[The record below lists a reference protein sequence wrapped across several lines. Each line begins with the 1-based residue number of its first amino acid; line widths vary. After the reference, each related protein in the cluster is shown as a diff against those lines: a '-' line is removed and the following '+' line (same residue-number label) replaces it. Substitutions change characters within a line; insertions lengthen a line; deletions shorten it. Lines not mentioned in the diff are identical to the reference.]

1 MSVKQAGI
9 LTDNRPTAEHTRST
23 QRSTTGG
30 AQRRRRRSARFRRLI
45 KPRKRRIRKP
55 LLHSRSESPC
65 LSQVEWSGRQT
76 VWDQPRNGLKTV
88 ARVTVP
94 DDVARV
100 KGGESTAVA

>member
-1 MSVKQAGI
+1 
-9 LTDNRPTAEHTRST
+9 
-23 QRSTTGG
+23 
-30 AQRRRRRSARFRRLI
+30 
-45 KPRKRRIRKP
+45 
-55 LLHSRSESPC
+55 